1 MIAVTLRRSSL
12 ASFALVV
19 CAAMTLSACSSD
31 DKEPSAASSGA
42 EISDTPIPAAPG
54 GQEVADLQARWWGWA
69 ASQPEASNPVAD
81 MTGQQ
86 CAQGQPD
93 DVWFVAGTFGG
104 DAKRTCTVPAGRTL
118 AGPLLNFTA
127 DTAEQCEEH
136 IAASDGE
143 VVLDGSPV
151 DVKKVGP
158 EAITFAGVA
167 GNPVTKN
174 ADEVST
180 QGCGLWF
187 TLAPLAPGA
196 HKLAISGVSNDFK
209 LSVEYTLNVG

>member
-1 MIAVTLRRSSL
+1 MTRRRSSL
-12 ASFALVV
+12 ASFALVI

-31 DKEPSAASSGA
+31 DKKPSAASSSGA
-42 EISDTPIPAAPG
+42 GIADTPIPAAPG
-54 GQEVADLQARWWGWA
+54 GDEIADLQSRWWGWA
-69 ASQPEASNPVAD
+69 ASQPAATNPVSD
-81 MTGQQ
+81 TTGQQ

-93 DVWFVAGTFGG
+93 DVWFVAGTFGA
-104 DAKRTCTVPAGRTL
+104 DAKRTCTVPAGRAL
-118 AGPLLNFTA
+118 AGPLLNRTA
-127 DTAEQCEEH
+127 DTVEQCEAF

-158 EAITFAGVA
+158 EAVKFTGVA
-167 GNPVTKN
+167 GNPVTN
-174 ADEVST
+174 SAGEVSK

-196 HKLAISGVSNDFK
+196 HKLTISGVSDDFK
-209 LSVEYTLNVG
+209 VSVEYTLNVAG